1 MGVISPPS
9 YAQVSCGSGNWK
21 GHIEVSSLMQCL
33 GSLPET
39 LNQLENGIVG
49 GVPTHMSGTWA
60 ETVSCSTYTWPLH
73 VTWLFATWKVHLQAA
88 KDSKKKKKHVVE
100 CFLNCLDLKNG
111 LKLAVQNVNTL
122 WNMRS

>member
-1 MGVISPPS
+1 MISPPS

-39 LNQLENGIVG
+39 LNRLENGIVG

-60 ETVSCSTYTWPLH
+60 DCQLQHLHMASPCDLALCNMESPSTGSQG
-73 VTWLFATWKVHLQAA
+73 F
-88 KDSKKKKKHVVE
+88 KKKNVAE